1 MNAYNIAGIISLII
15 ERKIVK
21 FSIEFNFFFMLP
33 TVIPSNTVFPKHY
46 KYDFIS
52 ESFTLK

>member
-1 MNAYNIAGIISLII
+1 MNVYNMAGIISLII
-15 ERKIVK
+15 KRKIVK
-21 FSIEFNFFFMLP
+21 FSIEFNFFMLP
-33 TVIPSNTVFPKHY
+33 TVIPSNTVFSKHY